1 MTDEIPAAFRN
12 GPPPAGPIFE
22 RSELADALAEALQR
36 LQPAAPPEE
45 SWLQKYSPL
54 LFGLV
59 VAAFTLVGN
68 AQLDQTRK
76 QQDAIDRRSTETE
89 SRTLDSA
96 AGLRRLADRI
106 DAADA
111 RDRDLLAGWSEWRKG
126 VDAGLREARD
136 GAVAASANQASV
148 EQLLQRMTRLSEIV
162 QDNNRDTSAKLAR
175 FAVDLSRIG
184 TLVEGGRR
192 GEAPFGNNRSEDAPN
207 PRGPLVRAAGLGGG
221 R

>member
-1 MTDEIPAAFRN
+1 MTDEIPAAYRN
-12 GPPPAGPIFE
+12 GPPTGGPIFE
-22 RSELADALAEALQR
+22 RSELVEALAEAMQR
-36 LQPAAPPEE
+36 LQPAERAAE

-89 SRTLDSA
+89 MRTFDYV
-96 AGLRRLADRI
+96 AGLRRLAVRI
-106 DAADA
+106 DSAEA
-111 RDRDLLAGWSEWRKG
+111 RDRDLLAAWSEWRKG

-162 QDNNRDTSAKLAR
+162 QENNRDTSAKLAK

-192 GEAPFGNNRSEDAPN
+192 GEAPFGNNRDEAAPMPSEPN
-207 PRGPLVRAAGLGGG
+207 GRTAGLGG
-221 R
+221 RR